1 MVQAIGTM
9 CSGLPAYV
17 SIIVLGGNIVKT
29 SRSDGACRIF
39 ASLVR
44 LRRQWV
50 WGCRVWLL
58 ACTTLYAQDLPRFR
72 EHVISSELKYGYQLV
87 AVDLNKDSKK
97 DLIAVDER
105 ATELAWFENQH
116 PTWERHVLVGNVPRP
131 LNADCWDT
139 DADGIPEVVL
149 AYHFETDPNKSVGNV
164 VILKSGQNVRQP
176 WKATEIDRV
185 PTAHRVRWI
194 DPEGNGKKVLLVA
207 PMVGVRFPPAQEDP
221 VPIYLY
227 RPNEWKRETLSAEP
241 RGVLHA
247 IVPVN
252 WDGSARQ
259 HLLTACYLGLHR
271 FAFNDGKWLAT
282 PISRGDPRP
291 WPLCGSSEVRLGH
304 LGNSR
309 FLAAIEP
316 WHGNQLVIYLPEG
329 ESWQRLVIEDKME
342 NGHALAVGDL
352 NGDGR
357 DEIVCGF
364 RGKGYKL
371 SIYQAVD
378 SRGERWQSTVLDNG
392 GIAAADCVVGD
403 FSGDGK
409 PDIACIG
416 ASTHNLKLYEN
427 TGK

>member
-1 MVQAIGTM
+1 
-9 CSGLPAYV
+9 
-17 SIIVLGGNIVKT
+17 VKT
-29 SRSDGACRIF
+29 SRSNTVRRAF
-39 ASLVR
+39 VSLTQL
-44 LRRQWV
+44 LRQSV
-50 WGCRVWLL
+50 WLGLLWLL
-58 ACTTLYAQDLPRFR
+58 ACTTLHAQDLPRFR
-72 EHVISSELKYGYQLV
+72 EHVISNDLKYGYQLV
-87 AVDLNKDSKK
+87 AADLNKDGKK

-105 ATELAWFENQH
+105 ATELVWFENQP
-116 PTWERHVLVGNVPRP
+116 PTWERHVLAQDVPRP
-131 LNADCWDT
+131 LNTDCWDT

-164 VILKSGQNVRQP
+164 VLLKSTQDVRQP
-176 WKATEIDRV
+176 WTAREIDRV

-194 DPEGNGKKVLLVA
+194 DPEGNGTKVLLVA
-207 PMVGVRFPPAQEDP
+207 PMVGVRFPPAYEDP

-227 RPNEWKRETLSAEP
+227 RLGEWKRQTLSTEP

-247 IVPVN
+247 IVPVS
-252 WDGSARQ
+252 WEGSARQ
-259 HLLTACYLGLHR
+259 QLLTACYLGLHR
-271 FAFNDGKWLAT
+271 FEFNDGKWVAT
-282 PISRGDPRP
+282 LISKGDPRP

-304 LGNSR
+304 LGDNR

-316 WHGNQLVIYLPEG
+316 WHGNQLVVYLPQG
-329 ESWQRLVIEDKME
+329 QSWKRLVLDDKMN

-364 RGKGYKL
+364 RGKGCKL
-371 SIYQAVD
+371 SIHQAED
-378 SRGERWQSTVLDNG
+378 SQAQRWQSTVLDDG

-403 FSGDGK
+403 FAGDGK

-427 TGK
+427 MGK